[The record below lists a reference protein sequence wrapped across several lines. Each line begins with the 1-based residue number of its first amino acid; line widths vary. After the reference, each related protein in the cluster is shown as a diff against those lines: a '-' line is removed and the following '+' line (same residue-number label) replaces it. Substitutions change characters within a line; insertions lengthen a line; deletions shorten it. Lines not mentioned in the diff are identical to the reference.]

1 MTASRFLRSCSPGL
15 SILIAI
21 LLFAHPVLAQVNV
34 TFGSA
39 GISSLKYNGADFL
52 LYGDLRL
59 NQVTFTNAN
68 GSPFAGTTNST
79 VTIDPAAQTQ
89 TRTYDWG
96 KIVAAYAVT
105 GNQLSQT
112 VSVTNS
118 SSRPI
123 QQIWFEA
130 LGLRFPSPVTNYDG
144 FNPVIFNTLGQP
156 AVAVLQSAAA
166 SVAVAAD
173 DVVKP
178 LQLGFPYAFDRPA
191 NTQFPVDLNTG
202 TVSSYPNSYPVI
214 NRSIPAGGSDQFRF
228 SLRFG
233 PSGSPGTTLASD
245 VYRNFAAA
253 FPPTLT
259 WADRR
264 PIGQLILSTSAA
276 GYPNNPRGWFSDRA
290 LDTATPAGIAAFQQR
305 VLAYANN
312 SIAILKQ
319 MNAQGM
325 VTWDIEGEQFPQP
338 TSYIG
343 DPRIFAT
350 LAPEMAGIAD
360 QYFQLFRTAGFRV
373 GVCLRPQ
380 QLQIGSGATSAQQI
394 PLADPTQILLDKA
407 TYAHNRWGATLFYV
421 DSNVNATDPNPI
433 DPAILRTLSA
443 AFPDSLFI
451 PEHSNTQYYAYS
463 GPYRELRQGYTST
476 TPEARSTY
484 PNALTVINT
493 ADGPLSQNFNALVAA
508 VQAGDI
514 LMYRSWFADP
524 QNAQVLSI
532 YQTAGGTSSST
543 SVTVTPPSASLN
555 AGQTQQFTSA
565 STNSQVIWTIS
576 PAGAGT
582 ISSNGLYSAPASLT
596 APLSVSVIATS
607 AADHTRSGSATV
619 NLTPAVPVSITV
631 SPATISLKGGQ
642 SQQFA
647 ANLSG
652 STNTGVTWSAVP
664 AGVGTLSGSGLYTAP
679 ASVTSPQTVS
689 VTATSLVSPSK
700 TASATVELT
709 PPAAIATCGTPANG
723 AFLGCYYSDRG
734 FTNLAFTRVDPQINF
749 VWSGTGPGGGIGA
762 TQYAVRW
769 QGNFA
774 FAAGNY
780 QFTLATDDGSRL
792 FVDGQVLIDGWG
804 EHPAIPVN
812 AAIALSAG
820 THLIQVDYFQLDNS
834 ASASLAW
841 IPAASSVP
849 VTVSI
854 TPANAALFAGQSQQF
869 SATVTGVA
877 NQQVTWSVSPAGAGT
892 VSQTGLYT
900 APASIASSSVATVTA
915 TSIADSSKIA
925 SSAVTLMPP
934 AATTA
939 VSVTVSP
946 QIVNVSSGQMQP
958 FAATVT
964 GTTNSQVTWSLSP
977 LNVGSISTAGI
988 LTAPVVTSLQA
999 IAVTATSVADPTKS
1013 ATAIATVTPAAVTSC
1028 GAPATNAFTGCY
1040 YSDRSFDPA
1049 VFSFIRLDPQ
1059 INFVWTNTGPG
1070 GNIGLSNYQVRWQ
1083 GNFTFEGGSYQ
1094 FTTAT
1099 DDGARLYIDGQ
1110 IIVDYWGEHPA
1121 IPLSKT
1127 VSLPGGVHLI
1137 QLDYIQLA
1145 GAASANLSWNTVPQ

>member
-1 MTASRFLRSCSPGL
+1 MKGEISRHLMLLTASRFLRNYLPGL
-15 SILIAI
+15 STLIVI
-21 LLFAHPVLAQVNV
+21 VLLTHPVLAQVNV

-39 GISSLKYNGADFL
+39 GLSSLKYNGADFL

-59 NQVTFTNAN
+59 NQVTFTNTN

-79 VTIDPAAQTQ
+79 VAIDPLAQTQ
-89 TRTYDWG
+89 NRTYDWG
-96 KIVAAYAVT
+96 KIVAAYTVT
-105 GNQLSQT
+105 GNQLSLT

-144 FNPVIFNTLGQP
+144 SNPIIFNTFGQP

-173 DVVKP
+173 DIVKP

-259 WADRR
+259 RADRR
-264 PIGQLILSTSAA
+264 PIGQLILATSAA

-290 LDTATPAGIAAFQQR
+290 VDTATSAGVAAFQQR

-343 DPRIFAT
+343 DPRMFAT

-433 DPAILRTLSA
+433 DPAILRTLST

-476 TPEARSTY
+476 PPEARSTY

-493 ADGPLSQNFNALVAA
+493 ADGPLSQDFNALVAA

-532 YQTAGGTSSST
+532 YQAAGGTSSST

-565 STNSQVIWTIS
+565 VTGSTNTQVIWTIS

-582 ISSNGLYSAPASLT
+582 ISSNGLYSAPSSLT

-607 AADHTRSGSATV
+607 AADSTRSGSATV
-619 NLTPAVPVSITV
+619 NLTPAAPVSITV
-631 SPATISLKGGQ
+631 TPATISLKGGQ

-647 ANLSG
+647 ANVSG

-664 AGVGTLSGSGLYTAP
+664 GGIGTLSGSGLYTAP

-689 VTATSLVSPSK
+689 VTATSLASPSK
-700 TASATVELT
+700 TTSATVELT
-709 PPAAIATCGTPANG
+709 PPAAVATCGLPAAG
-723 AFLGCYYSDRG
+723 AFTGCYYSDRG

-749 VWSGTGPGGGIGA
+749 IWNGTGPGGNIGS

-774 FAAGNY
+774 FATGNY

-812 AAIALSAG
+812 ANIALSAG

-841 IPAASSVP
+841 IPAA
-849 VTVSI
+849 
-854 TPANAALFAGQSQQF
+854 
-869 SATVTGVA
+869 
-877 NQQVTWSVSPAGAGT
+877 
-892 VSQTGLYT
+892 
-900 APASIASSSVATVTA
+900 
-915 TSIADSSKIA
+915 
-925 SSAVTLMPP
+925 AVTLMPP
-934 AATTA
+934 AVPAA

-946 QIVNVSSGQMQP
+946 QVVNVGSGQMQP
-958 FAATVT
+958 FAAIVT
-964 GTTNSQVTWSLSP
+964 GTINSQVTWSLSP

-988 LTAPVVTSLQA
+988 LTAPAVTSLQA

-1013 ATAIATVTPAAVTSC
+1013 ATAIATVTPAAATSC

-1040 YSDRSFDPA
+1040 YSDRSFDPS
-1049 VFSFIRLDPQ
+1049 VFSFMRLDPQ

-1083 GNFTFEGGSYQ
+1083 GNFTLESGNYQ
-1094 FTTAT
+1094 FTTAA
-1099 DDGARLYIDGQ
+1099 DDGVRLYIDGQ
-1110 IIVDYWGEHPA
+1110 TVFDYWGEHPA

-1127 VSLPGGVHLI
+1127 VSLTGGIHLI
-1137 QLDYIQLA
+1137 QLDYMQLA
-1145 GAASANLSWNTVPQ
+1145 GAASANLSWNIVPQ